1 MTREALLAEAMR
13 LPVEERRAL
22 ARELLD
28 APTDNEASN
37 PDIDSAD
44 IDSADTDSAD
54 TDAAWEIELTRRRTL
69 LDAGKLKL
77 YPWEQVRAE
86 LYDESDD
93 EDADDAASL
102 DPVIRHATR

>member
-1 MTREALLAEAMR
+1 MTREALLAELMR

-22 ARELLD
+22 ALELLD
-28 APTDNEASN
+28 DPTDNEASN
-37 PDIDSAD
+37 PDIDSPD
-44 IDSADTDSAD
+44 IDSAD

-77 YPWEQVRAE
+77 YPWEQVRSE

>member
-44 IDSADTDSAD
+44 IDSAD